1 MNTDDLSTRLAA
13 MRHSGG
19 ALDLLKAEIAGE
31 SAASLGH
38 HGRQAEAA
46 MNAIRAFDAAGQGT
60 AEERVALLRKA
71 AKDVWHYFVQ
81 RELCGMRDH
90 RWVINDYGIT
100 NEVMARLGA
109 IEK

>member
-1 MNTDDLSTRLAA
+1 MNTDDLATRLAA

-19 ALDLLKAEIAGE
+19 ALDLLKTEIAGE
-31 SAASLGH
+31 SAASLGL
-38 HGRQAEAA
+38 HGRQVEAA
-46 MNAIRAFDAAGQGT
+46 MVALRAFDAAGQGT
-60 AEERVALLRKA
+60 PDERVALLRRA
-71 AKDVWHYFVQ
+71 AKAVWHYFVQ

-109 IEK
+109 VEK